1 MADGGV
7 DSDSSLAAVVEDAR
21 IWLAHGRIRCSSRR
35 ILPQVARKRR
45 CQCLKREAGVG
56 GWMAMSLVGSGR
68 RAVAMAVS
76 AAAGGELRDRA
87 SGHRWMGGWHEGAG
101 GRRWTGGPRGGH
113 GQQHEGGAVGVSGEP
128 ALVRARHDL
137 AVWR

>member
-56 GWMAMSLVGSGR
+56 GWMAMSLQWVATR
-68 RAVAMAVS
+68 RPWAMAVT
-76 AAAGGELRDRA
+76 D
-87 SGHRWMGGWHEGAG
+87 
-101 GRRWTGGPRGGH
+101 GRRRTAG
-113 GQQHEGGAVGVSGEP
+113 
-128 ALVRARHDL
+128 
-137 AVWR
+137 

>member
-56 GWMAMSLVGSGR
+56 G
-68 RAVAMAVS
+68 
-76 AAAGGELRDRA
+76 
-87 SGHRWMGGWHEGAG
+87 
-101 GRRWTGGPRGGH
+101 
-113 GQQHEGGAVGVSGEP
+113 
-128 ALVRARHDL
+128 
-137 AVWR
+137 